1 MHSPCGGG
9 SYLTAVT
16 PVVQVPARH
25 PFDDQVDELLPQT
38 GGSRSA
44 AMVQA
49 RLLYPALFQSYQRW
63 SSGGSAQAQ
72 QTAQGETSDQFN
84 KLGRATFEQAVAKEM
99 TRGCNETVAG
109 QRVLQAHGYRALDKR
124 DDYIAKGLAA
134 ADEVQSQFYKAADDY
149 VDAEA
154 HSPRCEALRAA
165 RLANPGLFRA
175 LQAAR

>member
-124 DDYIAKGLAA
+124 DTFIAKGLAA
-134 ADEVQSQFYKAADDY
+134 SAAVEDKFYKAAGD
-149 VDAEA
+149 VI
-154 HSPRCEALRAA
+154 LRDGLDSRMEGLRRA
-165 RLANPGLFRA
+165 RLENPKLWRA
-175 LQAAR
+175 LQSL